1 MQESEALR
9 ESEENYRHLIEN
21 SHDIIYKLSSEGMF
35 TFVSPSWTVL
45 LGHPINQ
52 VEGKAFMPFIHPDD
66 LPACTAWMGKVLST
80 GLRQTGIEYRVR
92 HVDGSWRWHSS
103 SAVPL
108 KDKSGVIV
116 GFEGIASDIHEHK
129 EAEEQI
135 KRLLVE
141 KELLLREVHHR
152 IKNNMNTMMSLL
164 SLQSRTMRDPLAMAA
179 LEDAGARLR
188 SMATLYDK
196 LYRSENFKEISA
208 RDYLPSLMK
217 EIMEVFPGSAKVRVE
232 TQIADFVFHVKEL
245 ASLGI
250 LVNEILTNTMKY
262 AFAGR
267 AQGLVRVTASN
278 EENRVTVTVEDDG
291 VGIPESVDIDNS
303 TGFGLM
309 LVGTLAKQMNGTIR
323 IERGCGTKFVLEFE
337 R

>member
-1 MQESEALR
+1 MQESKALR

-116 GFEGIASDIHEHK
+116 GFEGIASDIHE
-129 EAEEQI
+129 I
-135 KRLLVE
+135 
-141 KELLLREVHHR
+141 
-152 IKNNMNTMMSLL
+152 
-164 SLQSRTMRDPLAMAA
+164 
-179 LEDAGARLR
+179 
-188 SMATLYDK
+188 
-196 LYRSENFKEISA
+196 
-208 RDYLPSLMK
+208 
-217 EIMEVFPGSAKVRVE
+217 
-232 TQIADFVFHVKEL
+232 
-245 ASLGI
+245 
-250 LVNEILTNTMKY
+250 
-262 AFAGR
+262 GR
-267 AQGLVRVTASN
+267 AHV
-278 EENRVTVTVEDDG
+278 
-291 VGIPESVDIDNS
+291 
-303 TGFGLM
+303 
-309 LVGTLAKQMNGTIR
+309 
-323 IERGCGTKFVLEFE
+323 
-337 R
+337 